1 MELSVARLILIP
13 TVVDQAPQPPVEV
26 FIDLSTGD
34 GKDGSGIISKSHLQV
49 RGFEDLGFRA
59 KQKGIQ
65 QKLGMVVFFPS
76 QKRFFVFC
84 FVFSPFFQRDSTPKN
99 WLANFQ
105 DQRHLKLGC
114 QRRGSM
120 NSQF

>member
-1 MELSVARLILIP
+1 MENISVGRLILIP
-13 TVVDQAPQPPVEV
+13 TVDQAPQPPVEV

-65 QKLGMVVFFPS
+65 QKLGMVVFFRLKS
-76 QKRFFVFC
+76 VFF
-84 FVFSPFFQRDSTPKN
+84 PFFSKR
-99 WLANFQ
+99 
-105 DQRHLKLGC
+105 
-114 QRRGSM
+114 
-120 NSQF
+120 

>member
-65 QKLGMVVFFPS
+65 QKLGMVVFFVS
-76 QKRFFVFC
+76 KAFFLFCVF
-84 FVFSPFFQRDSTPKN
+84 PFFQRDSTPKN

-114 QRRGSM
+114 QR
-120 NSQF
+120 